1 MAQRILVV
9 DVGGTHLKILASG
22 QHSLRKIASGPK
34 MTARLMCNWVRK
46 AASDWPYDVA
56 AIGYPGPVVHGKPV
70 REPYNLG
77 KGWVGFDYAKGLGC
91 PVKVINDAAMQ
102 AVGSYEGGRMLFL
115 GLGTGLGSA
124 MIVDGIVEPME
135 LAHLPYKKGK
145 TYEDYLGLRGLKRMG
160 KKKWRRYVARIV
172 EELQTALSDRTNN
185 GAKSPCFRDA
195 RKRKA
200 PRLRL
205 EPLGRS
211 RYGWVLSFRQNRLSF
226 AAPEGQSEDAFDQQ
240 NNAYSRSKPLAML
253 GLDTDLGIS
262 NLHTMVLAVRYGHD
276 ESQ

>member
-1 MAQRILVV
+1 MAQRVLVV

-22 QHSLRKIASGPK
+22 QQIPRKVASGRQ

-46 AASDWPYDVA
+46 SASDWPYDVA
-56 AIGYPGPVVHGKPV
+56 AIGYPGLVMHGKPV
-70 REPYNLG
+70 HEPYNLG

-102 AVGSYEGGRMLFL
+102 AIGSYKGGRMLFL

-124 MIVDGIVEPME
+124 MIVGGIVEPME

-172 EELQTALSDRTNN
+172 EELQTALNTDYVVLGGGNLKKIKTLPPKTRLGAN
-185 GAKSPCFRDA
+185 GNAFIGGYRLWSAKQRA
-195 RKRKA
+195 R
-200 PRLRL
+200 
-205 EPLGRS
+205 S
-211 RYGWVLSFRQNRLSF
+211 SVF
-226 AAPEGQSEDAFDQQ
+226 AE
-240 NNAYSRSKPLAML
+240 
-253 GLDTDLGIS
+253 
-262 NLHTMVLAVRYGHD
+262 
-276 ESQ
+276 